1 MTLFGNT
8 FFWTFFFMI
17 GFIASLEILEDVGP
31 QVTAR
36 IFKHKIEAVWL
47 IVSYVILVIVFIRM
61 LRLFGTTYTWTAN
74 SLRNGALIYLS
85 TKLSNQ
91 KGLRLILLGTFISFW
106 PYWNY
111 NIWYALGF
119 AITLC
124 LLLVLNHW
132 RLWIHQKN
140 WHLLLALIMISVI
153 FWSFDMVSYGYPLGQ
168 TIGVTIAFIVVM
180 LVAYAYDHLLRFRK
194 QQTHELVY
202 DTQHDALTGSRS
214 LKKFTSDFSRY
225 HRLTLKSQL
234 PAVHLVMID
243 IDHFKQINDT
253 YGHLTGNEVLKAFV
267 QNCEGYLDT
276 IQFPCTLYRTGGEE
290 FSIIIAGGAT
300 ERETQQI
307 VAGYRMQLKQFF
319 VKTPT
324 TNIQITVSV
333 GITKI
338 TAEDAEN
345 KAIIARA
352 DANLYQAKRTG
363 RDRVVTDTEAD

>member
-1 MTLFGNT
+1 MTLLGNT

-31 QVTAR
+31 QFAER
-36 IFKHKIEAVWL
+36 IFKHKIDAIWL
-47 IVSYVILVIVFIRM
+47 IVGYVILIILFIRL

-74 SLRNGALIYLS
+74 ALRNGALIYIS
-85 TKLSNQ
+85 TKLDHP
-91 KGLRLILLGTFISFW
+91 KGLQVLLGATFLSFW
-106 PYWNY
+106 PYWHF
-111 NIWYALGF
+111 NIWSALGF
-119 AITLC
+119 AGTLG
-124 LLLVLNHW
+124 LLLLLQYW
-132 RLWIHQKN
+132 RHWIHQKN
-140 WHLLLALIMISVI
+140 WHLCLTLVVTSVI
-153 FWSFDMVSYGYPLGQ
+153 FWSFDMLSYGYALDE
-168 TIGVTIAFIVVM
+168 TIGVTSCFIVVM
-180 LVAYAYDHLLRFRK
+180 LLAHSYDHLLRYRK

-225 HRLTLKSQL
+225 HHLSLKGQV

-253 YGHLTGNEVLKAFV
+253 YGHLIGNDVLQAFV

-276 IQFPCTLYRTGGEE
+276 IPFPCTLYRTGGEE

-300 ERETQQI
+300 EREAQQI
-307 VAGYRMQLKQFF
+307 IAGYRMQLKQFF

-324 TNIQITVSV
+324 QNIQITVSA

-338 TAEDAEN
+338 TAKDAEN
-345 KAIIARA
+345 KAVIARA
-352 DANLYQAKRTG
+352 DANLYQAKRAG
-363 RDRVVTDTEAD
+363 RNRVVTDTETS